1 MSTPIRSFHRLVEVC
16 QKNALPV
23 DCLAPKAPPI
33 AAGELFL
40 GQPFDPLL
48 AALYAQTDGAM
59 LGDLQIFPIKEPE
72 NVLLS
77 MNEGMRR
84 WGEEPYLSALLFGK
98 IPLLAYYL
106 AVVPSLADAKGAQPV
121 VFIDAYERNQVLPIA
136 SNVEAFLSLFAVY
149 LERAVV
155 APEFTVEHRIGLHF
169 PEGVVDLVARDQ
181 ALVGALVSGFFDH
194 LTSLEAR
201 REWVSRLAGT
211 SC

>member
-1 MSTPIRSFHRLVEVC
+1 MVGVC
-16 QKNALPV
+16 QRNGLQVELRVPEK
-23 DCLAPKAPPI
+23 PPI
-33 AAGELFL
+33 SAGELFL

-48 AALYAQTDGAM
+48 AELYAQTDGAM

-72 NVLLS
+72 NVLFS

-84 WGEEPYLSALLFGK
+84 WGEEPYWSALLFGK

-121 VFIDAYERNQVLPIA
+121 VFIDGYERNQVLPIA
-136 SNVEAFLSLFAVY
+136 SNVEAFLSLFSVY
-149 LERAVV
+149 LERAVG

-181 ALVGALVSGFFDH
+181 ALVGALVSGVFGH
-194 LTSLEAR
+194 LIDTDEGKM
-201 REWVSRLAGT
+201 WVSEVVGRR
-211 SC
+211 